1 MACMIGNMRSGIYKV
16 AKFNYT
22 MYKIVLHLT
31 AHYFCKE
38 GTPMLIDWNG
48 NGTFDP
54 SDLALSLAILDDE
67 RRREEEQQQDE
78 EETSHTPAR

>member
-1 MACMIGNMRSGIYKV
+1 MNSNTISGIYKF
-16 AKFNYT
+16 AKFSYT
-22 MYKIVLHLT
+22 MYRIVLHLT